1 MVVRGII
8 SYQEQLLIKQPE
20 KKYRLQLIE
29 PRIIRLNVIENIE
42 MEQQDAKDMIADAV
56 ALAKGQDYAIL
67 FDANSNGTISFE
79 AREEFAQSKKRIA
92 AAIVT
97 KSLANK
103 LLGNFFVNFHKP
115 KSPSRMFSEEQEA
128 LEWLREQ
135 IKGR

>member
-1 MVVRGII
+1 MSSI
-8 SYQEQLLIKQPE
+8 

-29 PRIIRLNVIENIE
+29 PRIIRLSVIENIE
-42 MEQQDAKDMIADAV
+42 LEQQDAKEIITDAV
-56 ALAKGQDYAIL
+56 ALANGETYAIL

-97 KSLANK
+97 NSLANK

-115 KSPSRMFSEEQEA
+115 KTPSRMFTEDKEA
-128 LEWLREQ
+128 IEWLREQ
-135 IKGR
+135 IKEK

>member
-1 MVVRGII
+1 MPD
-8 SYQEQLLIKQPE
+8 S
-20 KKYRLQLIE
+20 KKFTLQLIE
-29 PRIIRLNVIENIE
+29 ARIIRLRVIDNIE
-42 MEQQDAKDMIADAV
+42 LEQQDAKDMIADAT
-56 ALAKGQDYAIL
+56 ALAKEQDYAIL

-79 AREEFAQSKKRIA
+79 AREEFAKSKKRIA

-128 LEWLREQ
+128 IEWLREQ

>member
-1 MVVRGII
+1 M
-8 SYQEQLLIKQPE
+8 QLE

-56 ALAKGQDYAIL
+56 KLADGQTYAIL
-67 FDANSNGTISFE
+67 FDANTSGTISFE
-79 AREEFAQSKKRIA
+79 AREEFAKSAKRIA

-115 KSPSRMFSEEQEA
+115 KSPSRMFTDEKEA
-128 LEWLREQ
+128 LVWLREQ
-135 IKGR
+135 VKGK